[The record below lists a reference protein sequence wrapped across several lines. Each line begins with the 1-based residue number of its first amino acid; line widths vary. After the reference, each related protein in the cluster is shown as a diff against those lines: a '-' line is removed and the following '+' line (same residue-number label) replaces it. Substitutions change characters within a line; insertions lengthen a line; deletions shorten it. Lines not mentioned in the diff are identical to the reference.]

1 MNIDSRSPTELENAI
16 KSYVILM
23 DSRFATKDAF
33 ELFINRYRSDLV
45 HNPIKMTST
54 IIDKLQ
60 YRAERPIPNRPN
72 AQIQAK
78 QALKLIKRYVT
89 EKILEVRD
97 DQVSQNAPKI
107 TGDANYE
114 IFSEVAMHIRM
125 KPFIVLTFD
134 SSLTK
139 RLQALV
145 TYKIH
150 DAKDLCIARIDSGGK
165 LQPNRTIAQYRE
177 WRSKLSKLSKL
188 SDHSQHFEGTPF
200 RIVQQI
206 VPDQGIII
214 PTRQVIQ
221 EGSELKTQSGQN
233 LTLQKE
239 LGKGGEGTIYALD
252 DSKTVCKIYLK
263 EKLTEGRKQK
273 IELMLTRKI
282 SDAQICYPQEAV
294 YDSDGTFRGFIMP
307 KAEGRE
313 LGCHLFHPGFI
324 HGQTHW
330 NRIHSTK
337 LALTILD
344 KIKFLHRLN
353 ILIGDINSKNILVE
367 DENTV
372 YFVDCD
378 SYQIEGFTCPA
389 GTAAF
394 TAPELSDRCPG
405 GKYESVLR
413 TKEEELFAIA
423 VLLFQIFIPG
433 KHPYGHIGGESV
445 ADNIK
450 QGHFP
455 YPLGDRFSD
464 RAPVG
469 YYKYAWSHL
478 PHHMKGAFDQC
489 FHTTKRSNTKLVIDE
504 EKTVFLP
511 LYNGRLGI
519 DEWKQLIRHYLNILQ
534 NEDNVYTEKQI
545 LNGYDLSIS
554 PLNIRRIRKEDG
566 SIPRPL
572 RTDGRTDAQEDNEKW
587 IATMIRKKR
596 RWHAK
601 PPSDA
606 TTAKLSCHPIPS
618 NESPHTQ
625 KVRAPSKKKPSKK

>member
-1 MNIDSRSPTELENAI
+1 MNTDSHPKKLENAI

-23 DSRFATKDAF
+23 DTSFVMKGTF
-33 ELFINRYRSDLV
+33 ELFIDRYRGDLV
-45 HNPIKMTST
+45 HNPIKVTSAV
-54 IIDKLQ
+54 IDELQ
-60 YRAERPIPNRPN
+60 YRAERPAQNRTKVQMK
-72 AQIQAK
+72 AERT
-78 QALKLIKRYVT
+78 LKLIKRYVA

-107 TGDANYE
+107 TRAAIYE
-114 IFSEVAMHIRM
+114 IVCHEIVSEVAMHIRT
-125 KPFIVLTFD
+125 KPFIVLTFGRK
-134 SSLTK
+134 LTEQ
-139 RLQALV
+139 LQSLV
-145 TYKIH
+145 THETH
-150 DAKDLCIARIDSGGK
+150 DTKDLCIARINTCGK
-165 LQPNRTIAQYRE
+165 LRHNHTIAQLQE
-177 WRSKLSKLSKL
+177 WRSNSA
-188 SDHSQHFEGTPF
+188 QHFEGTPF

-214 PTRQVIQ
+214 PTRQFIQ
-221 EGSELKTQSGQN
+221 EGSELTTQSGQN
-233 LTLQKE
+233 LTLRKE

-273 IELMLTRKI
+273 IELMLTQKI

-324 HGQTHW
+324 HGQTQW

-337 LALTILD
+337 LALTILN

-394 TAPELSDRCPG
+394 TAPELSDRCPD

-445 ADNIK
+445 ANNIK

-455 YPLGDRFSD
+455 YQLGDRFSD

-478 PHHMKGAFDQC
+478 PRNMKVAFDQC
-489 FHTTKRSNTKLVIDE
+489 FHATKRSNTKLAIN
-504 EKTVFLP
+504 EKTDEKTAFLP

-519 DEWKQLIRHYLNILQ
+519 DEWKQLIGNYMNILQ
-534 NEDNVYTEKQI
+534 NKKKVYTEKQI

-554 PLNIRRIRKEDG
+554 PLNVRRIRKKDG
-566 SIPRPL
+566 SVPRPL

-618 NESPHTQ
+618 NESSHTQ